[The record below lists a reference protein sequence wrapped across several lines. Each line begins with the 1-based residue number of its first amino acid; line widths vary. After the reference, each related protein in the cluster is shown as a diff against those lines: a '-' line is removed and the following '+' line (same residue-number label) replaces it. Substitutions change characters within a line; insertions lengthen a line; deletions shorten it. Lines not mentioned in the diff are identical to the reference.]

1 MRLDRQQINHQIEL
15 EILDMI
21 FLKYKLL
28 RSKENS
34 ILFCL
39 KFESFPLSLYRY
51 ARSCFKG
58 GEYSLKITTV
68 IMSGIPFKHL

>member
-1 MRLDRQQINHQIEL
+1 
-15 EILDMI
+15 MI

-34 ILFCL
+34 ILFSL

-51 ARSCFKG
+51 AIHVSSFKG

>member
-1 MRLDRQQINHQIEL
+1 
-15 EILDMI
+15 MI

-28 RSKENS
+28 RSKEKS

-39 KFESFPLSLYRY
+39 KFESFPLSLYGY
-51 ARSCFKG
+51 ARSSFKG

-68 IMSGIPFKHL
+68 IDHVGYPF